1 MGATRDRQS
10 NRRGGRCDVTP
21 HEPLFTGHAP
31 PVRSGAGSTNAC
43 MDEAWKWDPEHTDRL
58 VTALAL
64 AIVVTTWVKDR
75 QLSER
80 LADVEVPHGIQLPVL
95 MFALVG
101 RRMRDRQW
109 AEAGKSL
116 NDLGEILAKRMGESD
131 ERQKQLL
138 DLQASLERLAQDST
152 ARETRLV
159 ALQEDVQR
167 YTKWLL
173 RLTVIVAAIGLASI
187 VATIV
192 VTATH

>member
-1 MGATRDRQS
+1 
-10 NRRGGRCDVTP
+10 
-21 HEPLFTGHAP
+21 
-31 PVRSGAGSTNAC
+31 

-75 QLSER
+75 QISER

-116 NDLGEILAKRMGESD
+116 NDLGEILAKRMVESD